1 MENKTISCKDVFKFI
16 FLKKHS
22 IAQLCDYYGNPQD
35 VRDHLQLL
43 SDSNRL
49 LAISLKNNIRVLNQM
64 IEEDFRRYQEAYEE
78 YLSQKQ
84 IGISGCVDCPFG
96 NGEGGCTIPSCDFPF
111 GELTDS

>member
-1 MENKTISCKDVFKFI
+1 MENETISYKDVFKFI

-64 IEEDFRRYQEAYEE
+64 VEEDFRRYQEAYEE

-84 IGISGCVDCPFG
+84 IGISRCVDCPFG

>member
-1 MENKTISCKDVFKFI
+1 MENETISCKDVFKFI

-22 IAQLCDYYGNPQD
+22 IVQLCDYYGNPQD

-43 SDSNRL
+43 SDGNRL

-64 IEEDFRRYQEAYEE
+64 VEEDFRRYQEAYEE

-84 IGISGCVDCPFG
+84 IGISRCVDCSFG
-96 NGEGGCTIPSCDFPF
+96 NGEGGVLYLLAIFHLAS
-111 GELTDS
+111 

>member
-1 MENKTISCKDVFKFI
+1 MENETISCKNVFKFI

-43 SDSNRL
+43 SDGNRL

-64 IEEDFRRYQEAYEE
+64 VEKI
-78 YLSQKQ
+78 
-84 IGISGCVDCPFG
+84 FG
-96 NGEGGCTIPSCDFPF
+96 DIKKPMRNIFLKNKLVSVGA
-111 GELTDS
+111 